1 MDVTSSIDELAVR
14 LMYYKDYIVEIIHLQ
29 IMQNLT
35 QLMLGT
41 FLAFLI
47 LTLILVGFQSL
58 YVRAQVT
65 NMSNMSESYG
75 NATAPHED
83 EFYVRDSQALLLE
96 GSTVPSQ
103 GFIHLYDSTPY
114 VIGNGHIAVNL
125 PCEDNSTASLN
136 VLIGQAPNL
145 TAADLENVP
154 ELSTPGTL
162 CLYHVDIPPQNV
174 TVTDIAL
181 QNPGDSDEG
190 LPAGSTVVIG
200 VNEIMPGAE
209 HHEEE

>member
-1 MDVTSSIDELAVR
+1 MRSNAKFLCIAFVIAGLIGFSTYGINNTTTQVLASHSAGDN
-14 LMYYKDYIVEIIHLQ
+14 MTG
-29 IMQNLT
+29 MAG
-35 QLMLGT
+35 M
-41 FLAFLI
+41 
-47 LTLILVGFQSL
+47 
-58 YVRAQVT
+58 T
-65 NMSNMSESYG
+65 NMTETEHAYNKS
-75 NATAPHED
+75 AHV
-83 EFYVRDSQALLLE
+83 VRDSVAELLE
-96 GSTVPSQ
+96 GQTIPAGQ
-103 GFIHLYDSTPY
+103 FIHLYDSTPY
-114 VIGNGHIAVNL
+114 MITNGHVAVNV
-125 PCEDNSTASLN
+125 PCEDNSTASIQ
-136 VLIGQAPNL
+136 VLMGQAPNF
-145 TAADLENVP
+145 TAAELENLP